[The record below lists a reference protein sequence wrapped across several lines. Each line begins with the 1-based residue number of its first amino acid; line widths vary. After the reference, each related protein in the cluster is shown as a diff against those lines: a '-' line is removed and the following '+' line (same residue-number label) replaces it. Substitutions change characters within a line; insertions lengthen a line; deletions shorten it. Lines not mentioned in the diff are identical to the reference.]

1 MRDGPIPDP
10 PPAKIADL
18 GPAFDSDRRGAC
30 MRDGPIPD
38 PPPGKIA
45 AGRMLAKGWG
55 DVRSTVGPA
64 ALPGGSL
71 NARLAAPM
79 ER

>member
-1 MRDGPIPDP
+1 
-10 PPAKIADL
+10 
-18 GPAFDSDRRGAC
+18 

-55 DVRSTVGPA
+55 DVRSGMGSG